1 MNKIILMSFI
11 TSIIGIFIGYYFK
24 FENEILGNKIIGI
37 SVIIFV
43 LLFMP
48 FFIYNSWKGKKL
60 SDYTFS
66 EANIKKMKSKSSKSN
81 K

>member
-1 MNKIILMSFI
+1 MNKIILISFI
-11 TSIIGIFIGYYFK
+11 TSIIGMFIGYYVK
-24 FENEILGNKIIGI
+24 LENEILGNKIIGI

-48 FFIYNSWKGKKL
+48 LFIYNSWKGKKL

-66 EANIKKMKSKSSKSN
+66 DENIKKMKSKSSKSIR
-81 K
+81 

>member
-1 MNKIILMSFI
+1 MNKIILISFI

-24 FENEILGNKIIGI
+24 LENEMLGNRIIGI

-43 LLFMP
+43 ILFMP
-48 FFIYNSWKGKKL
+48 LFIYNSWKGKKL

-66 EANIKKMKSKSSKSN
+66 DENIKKMKSKSSKSIR
-81 K
+81 

>member
-1 MNKIILMSFI
+1 MNKIILISFI
-11 TSIIGIFIGYYFK
+11 TSIIGIFIGYYVK
-24 FENEILGNKIIGI
+24 LENEILGNKISGI

-48 FFIYNSWKGKKL
+48 LFIYNSWKGKKL

-66 EANIKKMKSKSSKSN
+66 DENIKKMKSKSSKSIR
-81 K
+81 

>member
-1 MNKIILMSFI
+1 MNKIILISFI

-24 FENEILGNKIIGI
+24 LENEILGNKIIGI

-48 FFIYNSWKGKKL
+48 LFIYNSWKGKKL

-66 EANIKKMKSKSSKSN
+66 DENIKKMKSKSSKSIR
-81 K
+81 

>member
-48 FFIYNSWKGKKL
+48 LFIYNSWKGKKL

-66 EANIKKMKSKSSKSN
+66 
-81 K
+81 

>member
-1 MNKIILMSFI
+1 MSFI

-24 FENEILGNKIIGI
+24 LENEMLGDKIIGI

-48 FFIYNSWKGKKL
+48 LFIYNSWKGKKL

-66 EANIKKMKSKSSKSN
+66 NENINKMKSKSSKSI

>member
-48 FFIYNSWKGKKL
+48 LFIYNSWKGKKL

-66 EANIKKMKSKSSKSN
+66 EANIKKMKSKSSK
-81 K
+81 

>member
-24 FENEILGNKIIGI
+24 LENEMLGDKIIGI

-48 FFIYNSWKGKKL
+48 LFIYNSWKGKKL

-66 EANIKKMKSKSSKSN
+66 NENINKMKSKSSKSI

>member
-1 MNKIILMSFI
+1 MSFI

-24 FENEILGNKIIGI
+24 LENEMLGDKIIGI
-37 SVIIFV
+37 MLFFV
-43 LLFMP
+43 FIFMP
-48 FFIYNSWKGKKL
+48 IFIYNSWKGKKL

-66 EANIKKMKSKSSKSN
+66 EANIKKMKSKSSKSI

>member
-1 MNKIILMSFI
+1 MNKIILISFI

-24 FENEILGNKIIGI
+24 LENEMLGNRIIGI

-43 LLFMP
+43 ILFMP
-48 FFIYNSWKGKKL
+48 LFIHNSWKGKKL

-66 EANIKKMKSKSSKSN
+66 DENIKKMKSKSSKSIR
-81 K
+81 

>member
-1 MNKIILMSFI
+1 MNKIILISFI

-24 FENEILGNKIIGI
+24 LENEMLGNRIIGI

-43 LLFMP
+43 ILFMP
-48 FFIYNSWKGKKL
+48 LFIYNSWKGKKL

-66 EANIKKMKSKSSKSN
+66 DENVKKMKSKSSKSIR
-81 K
+81 

>member
-1 MNKIILMSFI
+1 MNKIILISFI

-24 FENEILGNKIIGI
+24 LENEIIGNRIIGI

-43 LLFMP
+43 ILFMP
-48 FFIYNSWKGKKL
+48 LFIYNSWKGKKL

-66 EANIKKMKSKSSKSN
+66 DENVKKMKSKSSKSIR
-81 K
+81 

>member
-1 MNKIILMSFI
+1 MNKIILISFI

-24 FENEILGNKIIGI
+24 LENEIIGNRIIGI

-43 LLFMP
+43 ILFMP
-48 FFIYNSWKGKKL
+48 LFIYNSWKGKKL

-66 EANIKKMKSKSSKSN
+66 DENIKKMKSKSSKSIR
-81 K
+81 

>member
-1 MNKIILMSFI
+1 MNKIILISFI
-11 TSIIGIFIGYYFK
+11 TSIIGIFIGYYVK
-24 FENEILGNKIIGI
+24 LENEILGNKIIGI

-48 FFIYNSWKGKKL
+48 LFIYNSWKGKKL

-66 EANIKKMKSKSSKSN
+66 DENVKKMKSKSLKSSK
-81 K
+81 

>member
-1 MNKIILMSFI
+1 MNKIILISFI

-24 FENEILGNKIIGI
+24 LENEILGNRIIGI

-43 LLFMP
+43 ILFMP
-48 FFIYNSWKGKKL
+48 LFIYNSWKGKKL

-66 EANIKKMKSKSSKSN
+66 DENVKKMKSKSSKSIR
-81 K
+81 

>member
-1 MNKIILMSFI
+1 MSFI

-48 FFIYNSWKGKKL
+48 LFIYNSWKGKKL

>member
-1 MNKIILMSFI
+1 MNKIILISFI
-11 TSIIGIFIGYYFK
+11 TSIIGIFIGYYVK
-24 FENEILGNKIIGI
+24 LENEILGNKIIGI

-48 FFIYNSWKGKKL
+48 LFIYNSWKGKKL

-66 EANIKKMKSKSSKSN
+66 DENVKKMKSKSSKSIR
-81 K
+81 

>member
-24 FENEILGNKIIGI
+24 LENEMLGDKIIGI

-48 FFIYNSWKGKKL
+48 LFIYNSWRGKKL

-66 EANIKKMKSKSSKSN
+66 EANIKKMKSKSSKSI

>member
-1 MNKIILMSFI
+1 MSFI
-11 TSIIGIFIGYYFK
+11 SSIIGIFIGYYFK
-24 FENEILGNKIIGI
+24 LENEIIGNKIIGI
-37 SVIIFV
+37 SVIVFV

-48 FFIYNSWKGKKL
+48 LFIYNSWKGKKL

-66 EANIKKMKSKSSKSN
+66 DENIKKMKSKSSKSI

>member
-24 FENEILGNKIIGI
+24 LENEMLGDKIIGI

-48 FFIYNSWKGKKL
+48 LFIYNSWKGKKL

-66 EANIKKMKSKSSKSN
+66 NENLQKMKSKSSKSI

>member
-1 MNKIILMSFI
+1 MKKIIFI
-11 TSIIGIFIGYYFK
+11 LFLSSIIGIFIGYYFK
-24 FENEILGNKIIGI
+24 LENEILGSKIIGV
-37 SVIIFV
+37 SVVVFV

-48 FFIYNSWKGKKL
+48 LFIYNSWKGKKL

-66 EANIKKMKSKSSKSN
+66 EENIKKIKSKSSKSI

>member
-1 MNKIILMSFI
+1 MNKIILISFI

-24 FENEILGNKIIGI
+24 LENEMLGNRIIGI

-48 FFIYNSWKGKKL
+48 LFIYNSWKGKKL

-66 EANIKKMKSKSSKSN
+66 DENVKKMKSKSSKSIR
-81 K
+81 

>member
-1 MNKIILMSFI
+1 MNKIILISFI

-24 FENEILGNKIIGI
+24 LENEILGNRIIGI

-48 FFIYNSWKGKKL
+48 LFIYNSWKGKKL

-66 EANIKKMKSKSSKSN
+66 DENVKKMKSKSSKSIR
-81 K
+81 

>member
-1 MNKIILMSFI
+1 MNKIILISFV

-24 FENEILGNKIIGI
+24 LENEMLGNRIIGI

-43 LLFMP
+43 ILFMP
-48 FFIYNSWKGKKL
+48 LFIYNSWKGKKL

-66 EANIKKMKSKSSKSN
+66 DENIKKMKSKSSKSIR
-81 K
+81 

>member
-1 MNKIILMSFI
+1 
-11 TSIIGIFIGYYFK
+11 
-24 FENEILGNKIIGI
+24 
-37 SVIIFV
+37 V

-48 FFIYNSWKGKKL
+48 LFIYNSWKGKKL

-66 EANIKKMKSKSSKSN
+66 EENIKKIKSKSSKSI

>member
-48 FFIYNSWKGKKL
+48 LFIYNSWKGKKL

>member
-1 MNKIILMSFI
+1 MNKIILISFI
-11 TSIIGIFIGYYFK
+11 TSIIGIFIGYYVK
-24 FENEILGNKIIGI
+24 LENEILGNKIIGI

-48 FFIYNSWKGKKL
+48 LFIYNSWKGKKL

-66 EANIKKMKSKSSKSN
+66 DENIKKMKSKSSKSIR
-81 K
+81 

>member
-1 MNKIILMSFI
+1 MNKIILISFI

-24 FENEILGNKIIGI
+24 LENEILGNRIIGI

-48 FFIYNSWKGKKL
+48 LFIYNSWKGKKL

-66 EANIKKMKSKSSKSN
+66 DENIKKMKSKSSKSIR
-81 K
+81 

>member
-1 MNKIILMSFI
+1 MKKIIFI
-11 TSIIGIFIGYYFK
+11 LFLSSIIGIFIGYYFK
-24 FENEILGNKIIGI
+24 LENEILGSKIIGV
-37 SVIIFV
+37 SVVVFV

-48 FFIYNSWKGKKL
+48 LFIYNFLKVKKL

-66 EANIKKMKSKSSKSN
+66 EENIKKIKSKSSKSI

>member
-1 MNKIILMSFI
+1 MNKIILISFI

-24 FENEILGNKIIGI
+24 LENEILGNKIIGI

-43 LLFMP
+43 ILFMP
-48 FFIYNSWKGKKL
+48 LFIYNSWKGKKL

-66 EANIKKMKSKSSKSN
+66 DENVKKMKSKSSKSIR
-81 K
+81 

>member
-1 MNKIILMSFI
+1 MNKIILISFI

-24 FENEILGNKIIGI
+24 LENELLGNRIIGI

-48 FFIYNSWKGKKL
+48 LFIYNSWKGKKL

-66 EANIKKMKSKSSKSN
+66 DENVKKMKSKSSKSIR
-81 K
+81 